1 MLTLARALE
10 ALDAVLNVKP
20 SELALTWNT
29 PLQFDSTLIPKMIA
43 GFDSLE
49 SRIQGL
55 IGRIESD
62 PQIAAREIDNCATDL
77 HQLRHTEALR
87 MYPLISHGLTAD
99 PVARRLFWQSRLV
112 MLGLARRIFRRFD
125 ELARIINN
133 GTATAAA
140 IEHVTRALAEYRH
153 RNEAEIYPL
162 YSLAGRKSAARNRQ
176 VARAG

>member
-20 SELALTWNT
+20 SAMALTWNT

-43 GFDSLE
+43 GFDSLDA
-49 SRIQGL
+49 RIQGL

-62 PQIAAREIDNCATDL
+62 PQIAAREIGNCAADL

-140 IEHVTRALAEYRH
+140 IEHVTKALTEYRH

-162 YSLAGRKSAARNRQ
+162 YSLAGKKSSARTRSI
-176 VARAG
+176 ARAG